1 MAIALLTL
9 VVLGTAALL
18 ATTGLG
24 YLGAPGAPW
33 MRQHFL
39 WSLGS
44 TFLLVMGH
52 SFVMFFLLATGVE
65 MKDME
70 KSHGWGD
77 SFRKRTVAMKA
88 RVFPAMTSALLLVV
102 INFMMGAAAHT
113 RAVPRWLHVG
123 LAWLTILTCL
133 LALYREYRA
142 IGDNNRLIAE
152 AASRREDTGA
162 TQA

>member
-9 VVLGTAALL
+9 VLLGTLSLL
-18 ATTGLG
+18 ATTVLG
-24 YLGAPGAPW
+24 YLGPPGAAW

-70 KSHGWGD
+70 KARGWGD

-88 RVFPAMTSALLLVV
+88 RVFPVMTSALLLVV
-102 INFMMGAAAHT
+102 VNFMMGAAAHT
-113 RAVPRWLHVG
+113 RAVPRMVHVA
-123 LAWLTILTCL
+123 LAWVTILTCV

-142 IGDNNRLIAE
+142 LGDNNRLIGE
-152 AASRREDTGA
+152 AASRREDTA
-162 TQA
+162 AS

>member
-9 VVLGTAALL
+9 VLLGTACLL
-18 ATTGLG
+18 ATTVLG
-24 YLGAPGAPW
+24 YVEPHSAAW

-70 KSHGWGD
+70 KARGWGD
-77 SFRKRTVAMKA
+77 SFRKRTVAMKS
-88 RVFPAMTSALLLVV
+88 RVFPVMTSALLLAVV
-102 INFMMGAAAHT
+102 NFMMGAAAHT
-113 RAVPRWLHVG
+113 HAVPRWVHEA
-123 LAWLTILTCL
+123 LAWATILTCL

-142 IGDNNRLIAE
+142 LGDNNRLIAE
-152 AASRREDTGA
+152 AASRREDTA
-162 TQA
+162 AP